1 MCELESNQ
9 SNNDAVRLPAAF
21 SERQNLRGLRLPTNT
36 SRTILVTLL
45 GGFVRRCD
53 GWLPIRGIVS
63 LLEELGIDESST
75 RTGVSRLKK
84 RGWLEPEKRDGR
96 SGYRITE
103 LAEAALASGDKYIW
117 HARKPA
123 TLSEGWCVAT
133 FSVPEQ
139 QRAKRHLLRSR
150 LATLGFG
157 NVGQGVWIAPARM
170 STDALGVI
178 DDLELASYTNIF
190 IGPHVGGQD
199 LARMA
204 RESWDLPGIDAGYRA
219 FIAQHQARFAQLVA
233 PQRDGYSESEAF
245 IEYLSA
251 LDNWRVLPM
260 RDPALPREL
269 LPSDWAGVTATRLIE
284 DIVTTLDAAAL
295 AYVKQV
301 ASR

>member
-1 MCELESNQ
+1 M
-9 SNNDAVRLPAAF
+9 P
-21 SERQNLRGLRLPTNT
+21 PNT
-36 SRTILVTLL
+36 SRTLLVTLL
-45 GGFVRRCD
+45 GAFVRRCD

-96 SGYRITE
+96 SGYRITA
-103 LAEAALASGDKYIW
+103 LAESALASGDEFIW
-117 HARKPA
+117 HARQPA
-123 TLSEGWCVAT
+123 NLAEGWCVAT

-170 STDALGVI
+170 AADALGVI
-178 DDLELASYTNIF
+178 DDLDLSSYTNIF
-190 IGPHVGGQD
+190 VGPHAGGQD

-204 RESWDLPGIDAGYRA
+204 RESWDLTAIDSGYRE
-219 FIAQHQARFAQLVA
+219 FISQHQSPFAQLVA
-233 PQRDGYSESEAF
+233 QHRDGIPENEAF
-245 IEYLSA
+245 VLYLSA

-269 LPSDWAGVTATRLIE
+269 LPSGWAGVPATKLIE
-284 DIVTTLDAAAL
+284 DIVTTLDAGAL
-295 AYVKQV
+295 AYVQES